1 MEIEIKNGTMNTF
14 AKLKPG
20 DVFVE
25 YPNNSED
32 STYLVLCNDYGLG
45 TEETSYDGF
54 AVDLT
59 LGEIYGFYNSD
70 PVVKLDAKLIA
81 TLSPLG

>member
-20 DVFVE
+20 DVFVDD
-25 YPNNSED
+25 PNNPED
-32 STYLVLCNDYGLG
+32 NTYLVLCNDYGLG
-45 TEETSYDGF
+45 TEGTDYNGF

-59 LGEIYGFYNSD
+59 SGEIYGFYNFD
-70 PVVKLDAKLIA
+70 PVVKLDAKLTA
-81 TLSPLG
+81 TMQGIC